1 LVRRWIAGE
10 RPISIDASRLI
21 AELVRNKHARQM
33 CWIRAS
39 YLGMVAGLSA
49 SAFRAGLDCPYR
61 DAAE

>member
-21 AELVRNKHARQM
+21 AELVRNKHAR
-33 CWIRAS
+33 AS